1 MHNSLKD
8 NLKFNNN
15 FLIFFSL
22 ISISFGFNYLNY
34 VVLSNFLP
42 QPNFGIFYTSIVLLN
57 ILITPC
63 VVFNFYIS
71 KIIVNNKEDKKKINI
86 QENFSNL
93 VTLSFCYFLILQ
105 SLFYFLS
112 IYININ
118 YQLYFVVSLITLLQ
132 CYIEYLRLILDTGKH
147 YIKSSTYTFFFNLFR
162 LIFCSALVFIN
173 VKVSIILLGFL
184 FSQVLIISHFYNQ
197 SYLRF
202 SLRALNLREILNFD
216 FFIYFIF
223 FIFMVCF
230 AYADVI
236 LSYFLLSNLNDFS
249 NYSSSNV
256 LPKSIL
262 MFSLPFLKAIYP
274 NLHNQIIALKEVF
287 LLFYSIILISFLI
300 LLVVYLSYFYFPS
313 ILQIKNVD
321 PFILLYS
328 CCSTF
333 CAIMTI
339 FLILYNLAN
348 RNYKTI
354 FIGFILCFFFMI
366 NSFLNT
372 KTYIHEFTNSV
383 LYFYAFSFGV
393 FFILSIIKLNNFYK
407 KKCH

>member
-1 MHNSLKD
+1 MFYLK
-8 NLKFNNN
+8 
-15 FLIFFSL
+15 
-22 ISISFGFNYLNY
+22 
-34 VVLSNFLP
+34 
-42 QPNFGIFYTSIVLLN
+42 
-57 ILITPC
+57 
-63 VVFNFYIS
+63 
-71 KIIVNNKEDKKKINI
+71 
-86 QENFSNL
+86 
-93 VTLSFCYFLILQ
+93 
-105 SLFYFLS
+105 
-112 IYININ
+112 
-118 YQLYFVVSLITLLQ
+118 
-132 CYIEYLRLILDTGKH
+132 
-147 YIKSSTYTFFFNLFR
+147 
-162 LIFCSALVFIN
+162 
-173 VKVSIILLGFL
+173 
-184 FSQVLIISHFYNQ
+184 
-197 SYLRF
+197 
-202 SLRALNLREILNFD
+202 
-216 FFIYFIF
+216 
-223 FIFMVCF
+223 
-230 AYADVI
+230 
-236 LSYFLLSNLNDFS
+236 
-249 NYSSSNV
+249 
-256 LPKSIL
+256 
-262 MFSLPFLKAIYP
+262 FSLPFLKAIYP